1 MWPGRFERQRGV
13 GGARP
18 SRLPFPCSLVTSRD
32 AQGRFMRGRGP
43 ERREAKP
50 GDINTTLNGEILTV
64 VVRARC
70 QRLAQFA

>member
-1 MWPGRFERQRGV
+1 
-13 GGARP
+13 
-18 SRLPFPCSLVTSRD
+18 
-32 AQGRFMRGRGP
+32 MRGRGP